1 MKKEDTERRSF
12 LKTLITGS
20 VAGAAMFS
28 AGTVNAKEKQ
38 TGRKSDEVLYR
49 ESKDFKD
56 YYKSLR

>member
-20 VAGAAMFS
+20 AVGAAVFS
-28 AGTVNAKEKQ
+28 SGTVNAEEKQ
-38 TGRKSDEVLYR
+38 IARKSDEVLYR
-49 ESKDFKD
+49 ESEDFKD

>member
-20 VAGAAMFS
+20 VAGAAVFS
-28 AGTVNAKEKQ
+28 AGKVKAKGKQ
-38 TGRKSDEVLYR
+38 AALKSDEVLYR